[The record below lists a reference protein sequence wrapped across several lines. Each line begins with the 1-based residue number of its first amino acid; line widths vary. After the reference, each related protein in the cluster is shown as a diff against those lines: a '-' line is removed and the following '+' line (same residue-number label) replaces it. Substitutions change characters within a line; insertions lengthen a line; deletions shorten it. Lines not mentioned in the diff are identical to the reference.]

1 MNNNTNSKE
10 KILECALQLFSEKGY
25 ESVGIAELT
34 ERAGI
39 TKPTL
44 YYFFQSKE
52 GVFKAILEKYYKDFN
67 ERLKEACTYV
77 PKPGAYYEDVY
88 PVLKKLIGLYFSF
101 AEENTAFYLMLLFLS
116 FAPPTARTTVITK
129 PYFAEQY
136 EIVNALFCKIS
147 DTHTNLKGKEFESAC
162 NFIALINSHIGF
174 WYQDIGT
181 LDDEKTERIVKSFMH
196 GIFS

>member
-1 MNNNTNSKE
+1 MNNNTNNKE

-77 PKPGAYYEDVY
+77 P
-88 PVLKKLIGLYFSF
+88 
-101 AEENTAFYLMLLFLS
+101 
-116 FAPPTARTTVITK
+116 
-129 PYFAEQY
+129 
-136 EIVNALFCKIS
+136 
-147 DTHTNLKGKEFESAC
+147 
-162 NFIALINSHIGF
+162 
-174 WYQDIGT
+174 
-181 LDDEKTERIVKSFMH
+181 
-196 GIFS
+196 